1 MMSKFISD
9 LKGLKSV
16 LLFVPFTY
24 YLLVILSIIMA
35 DEPKTIFYYNEMIM
49 LPLIVMLTGLLFQR
63 EFSGSMMEIY
73 ATFPV
78 SFVAMLLRKVLFLV
92 VIIFTLHLGWALTYL
107 GKFNVIETMVYAY
120 NEADPAFKSTSI
132 LHLFFQ
138 AFPGYLFIST
148 IVLAGLI
155 FSKQLYGGWLLGFA
169 VWMFF
174 SLMRN
179 EWNGFFSLYTIYIR
193 EDTAFW
199 CNQLLLLLFAC
210 GLTII
215 SAILLNKRARWIV
228 IEED

>member
-1 MMSKFISD
+1 MSKLISE

-16 LLFVPFTY
+16 LLFAPFTY
-24 YLLVILSIIMA
+24 YLLVILSILMA

-49 LPLIVMLTGLLFQR
+49 LPLIVMMAGLLFQR

-78 SFVAMLLRKVLFLV
+78 SLIAMLLRKVLFLV
-92 VIIFTLHLGWALTYL
+92 VIIFTLHLGWTFIYL
-107 GKFNVIETMVYAY
+107 AKFDMMETTVFAY
-120 NEADPAFKSTSI
+120 SGAKPAFKSTSI

-138 AFPGYLFIST
+138 AFPGYLFISS
-148 IVLAGLI
+148 IVASGLI

-174 SLMRN
+174 SLMGN
-179 EWNGFFSLYTIYIR
+179 EWNGPFSLYTIYIR

-199 CNQLLLLLFAC
+199 LNQLLLLLFAC

-215 SAILLNKRARWIV
+215 SAIQLNKRTRWIV
-228 IEED
+228 LEEE